1 MKKTV
6 KKAGA
11 MICMLM
17 ALTVFGTTVCASSGE
32 DAKKAEYY
40 KEYQAII
47 QRLAGESEMEIGLL
61 PASEFAEEDWRS
73 PEEFEKMARQLM
85 KAEIADCE
93 NEEVEGELLFAAR
106 SSVSAAKSKSFTW
119 GDGAYSCTIRVS
131 ASFKTQYNAGRQ
143 YISSVSS
150 ISSQKTGGVGTWSP
164 IGSDYRLLD
173 SGRTAEV
180 TVSGQISYAGV
191 YATKILP
198 VEFYCNA
205 NGGIS

>member
-1 MKKTV
+1 
-6 KKAGA
+6 
-11 MICMLM
+11 
-17 ALTVFGTTVCASSGE
+17 
-32 DAKKAEYY
+32 
-40 KEYQAII
+40 
-47 QRLAGESEMEIGLL
+47 
-61 PASEFAEEDWRS
+61 
-73 PEEFEKMARQLM
+73 M

-93 NEEVEGELLFAAR
+93 NEEVEGELPFAAR

-119 GDGAYSCTIRVS
+119 GDGTYSCTIRIS

-143 YISSVSS
+143 LYI
-150 ISSQKTGGVGTWSP
+150 VGKLHQFPENRRSWNLESHWQ
-164 IGSDYRLLD
+164 RLLPV